1 MKLSILY
8 FASLRE
14 SLGTE
19 RESIDVPAGVATIA
33 ELREWLCA
41 RGGVW
46 ASALAEGRN
55 VRAAMDQTISR
66 HDARLHDD
74 AEIAF
79 FPPVTGG

>member
-14 SLGTE
+14 SLATE

-33 ELREWLCA
+33 ELRAWLCA

-55 VRAAMDQTISR
+55 VRAAIDQALASQDT
-66 HDARLHDD
+66 RLHDD